1 MRLSNSEEN
10 HINNANA
17 RLRGIVFSSQSICEN
32 GNFETAGVV
41 QTVSISNHVNNTTY
55 PHRKC
60 YDIKIERSYSNIS
73 PYQTQALSS
82 ADQLRQKKPR
92 RQNNNKA
99 RLSIRR

>member
-73 PYQTQALSS
+73 P
-82 ADQLRQKKPR
+82 
-92 RQNNNKA
+92 
-99 RLSIRR
+99 